1 MLGGAKIKSSQKIQ
15 PVSDFVLIL
24 AGMLVIFLYSPYSIN
39 GDGLARFN
47 ALTMLLS
54 KFELSDTAYSLVGP
68 LFSSPFWLIGNWV
81 KSPEWWCARYNFF
94 ILVFGLSIFYILM
107 RNHIECQVLSKF
119 LLILLLASMFPHHQ
133 LNYYGEIFTAVLVGV
148 GIASICYKH
157 FVFGW
162 VCLVLGV
169 VNTPASGIGLV
180 FVVLNLALRKK
191 KWRYLVIILLA
202 VCLVTMEAWLRRGNP
217 FITGYQGNAGYPTVL
232 PYSGNPGFSYPFFF
246 GFISILLSFG
256 KGIIFYA
263 PGLLLWKEI
272 GRLRIS
278 KELRQCFKLWMLFL
292 IGTILA
298 YSKWWAWYGGW
309 YWGPRFFLIASIP
322 GSMAIAIRIAS
333 GKASLLSD
341 LAALLILAG
350 SFWVGANGLVFGQ
363 HGLEI
368 CTANNYA
375 LESLCWYV
383 PEFSPLLHP
392 FVDSKQLFG
401 KDVAVLFFFAICFI
415 WLAAPLIICVFRE
428 VVRYTKEFLTYLYD
442 LKKWEF

>member
-1 MLGGAKIKSSQKIQ
+1 
-15 PVSDFVLIL
+15 
-24 AGMLVIFLYSPYSIN
+24 
-39 GDGLARFN
+39 
-47 ALTMLLS
+47 
-54 KFELSDTAYSLVGP
+54 
-68 LFSSPFWLIGNWV
+68 
-81 KSPEWWCARYNFF
+81 
-94 ILVFGLSIFYILM
+94 
-107 RNHIECQVLSKF
+107 
-119 LLILLLASMFPHHQ
+119 MFPHHQ
-133 LNYYGEIFTAVLVGV
+133 LNYFGEIFTAVLVGV

-162 VCLVLGV
+162 MCLVLGV

-180 FVVLNLALRKK
+180 FVVLNLALRNR
-191 KWRYLVIILLA
+191 KWRYLLLILLT
-202 VCLVTMEAWLRRGNP
+202 VCLCLMEAWLRRGNP
-217 FITGYQGNAGYPTVL
+217 FITGYEDNAGFPTVL

-246 GFISILLSFG
+246 GLISILLSFG
-256 KGIIFYA
+256 KGILFFA

-272 GRLRIS
+272 GRLSIS
-278 KELRQCFKLWMLFL
+278 KEIRQCFKLWMLFL

-363 HGLEI
+363 YGLEI

-375 LESLCWYV
+375 LESLCWYI
-383 PEFSPLLHP
+383 PEFAPLLHP

-401 KDVAVLFFFAICFI
+401 KDVAVLIFFALCFI
-415 WLAAPLIICVFRE
+415 WLAAPFVLRVFKE
-428 VVRYTKEFLTYLYD
+428 VMRYTNEVLSYLFD